1 MRKAVGI
8 VAVVVLVLAVG
19 AVLSVRVFFP
29 PEKVRRLAVEKA
41 SEALG
46 SEVSLDDA
54 RISLFP
60 LGIEVRGLRVANRA
74 AEDPPLIDLREAKVS
89 MRLLP
94 LLSRR
99 IEIARV
105 AARGID
111 VALVVEEKP
120 PAKEG
125 APAAPPPARPETDL
139 AASFTLLLSSAEI
152 EEGMVRVID
161 RAAGADFLL
170 DSVSARTALRLG
182 ARGGPLVAEGTVHA
196 GRFYAP
202 GLGAIGYAGGF
213 GPVSAEYE
221 VEYSP
226 AAGTARVRDLAVSAR
241 KLSLS
246 LEGEVSGIPE
256 APRGA
261 FTLAT
266 PEIRLE
272 EILSLLPAERAGG
285 FEGSGPLAVEGE
297 VRFAAGEPVS
307 YRIALSLGGLEV
319 RNKLYPGR
327 IERLAGRIE
336 ATEEK
341 AVIENLTA
349 EVAGKPFAVS
359 GTVARYEDPILD
371 LSVNGEV
378 DLDALAAAGLL
389 PEKLR
394 AGGRLKLD
402 IRANG
407 PAKTP
412 EGLSLNGA
420 IDAENLSAASEEPPI
435 QVENGHGRIA
445 LRGETAETSAFH
457 FDFNGSP
464 TILSGSIRN
473 PLGALSAE
481 FDLRTQKIDLNAF
494 LPAPEEGAP
503 APKPGE
509 VPLVLPP
516 LPPIDAAGRIRIDTL
531 LTGVNVL
538 AGADARLDI
547 EKGSGTIRLDLA
559 HGVFGG
565 VRVRKA
571 ASDLRVEDGVLSG
584 TLAADSAIAYRIP
597 LSSLKGKI
605 SVVPP
610 GEIDLTDLA
619 AKVYRGSVSGN
630 ARVEIGGPGEAIYRF
645 RARAEDLEANDFLSS
660 LTPARD
666 VLFGRF
672 EMESEWEGSGLTEE
686 ELLRHLSASGN
697 VRAKDGSI
705 RNLPALGR
713 LSSFLGLGEMKDV
726 RFREM
731 WSAFSV
737 ADGKLRLDDLVIA
750 SPDADW
756 NISGAVGFDGTLDY
770 GISVLL
776 SEAVSRR
783 YREKTT
789 LAGLFA
795 DESGRILLDFR
806 LTGTAKEPVLTY
818 DAAKT
823 ASHAGVR
830 NLGDLLQKLDSDDK
844 VKGAIDNLLTG
855 EKSPLKDLLGREKK
869 REAPPDTAAAK

>member
-1 MRKAVGI
+1 MRKTIGILAVL
-8 VAVVVLVLAVG
+8 VLVLAVG

-46 SEVSLDDA
+46 AEVSLDEA

-60 LGIEVRGLRVANRA
+60 LGIEVRGLRVGNRA

-120 PAKEG
+120 PAEER
-125 APAAPPPARPETDL
+125 APAVPPPARPETDL
-139 AASFTLLLSSAEI
+139 AASFALLLSSAEI
-152 EEGMVRVID
+152 EEGTVRVID
-161 RAAGADFLL
+161 RAAGADYFL
-170 DSVSARTALRLG
+170 DSVSSRTALRLG
-182 ARGGPLVAEGTVHA
+182 ARGGPLVAEGSVRA
-196 GRFYAP
+196 GRIYAP

-213 GPVSAEYE
+213 GPVSAEFE
-221 VEYSP
+221 VEYDP
-226 AAGTARVRDLAVSAR
+226 AAGIARVRELAVSAR

-246 LEGEVSGIPE
+246 LEGEVAGIPE

-261 FTLAT
+261 FAIAT
-266 PEIRLE
+266 SEIRLE
-272 EILSLLPAERAGG
+272 EVLSLLPAERAGG
-285 FEGSGPLAVEGE
+285 FEGSGPLAVEGN
-297 VRFAAGEPVS
+297 VRFAPGEPVS

-319 RNKLYPGR
+319 RNKLYPGT
-327 IERLAGRIE
+327 IERLEGRIE
-336 ATEEK
+336 ATEER

-359 GTVARYEDPILD
+359 GTVARYADPILD
-371 LSVNGEV
+371 LSVKGEV
-378 DLDALAAAGLL
+378 DLEALAAAGLL

-412 EGLSLNGA
+412 GNLSLNGE
-420 IDAENLSAASEEPPI
+420 IDAENLSVASEDPPI
-435 QVENGHGRIA
+435 RVVGGRGKIA
-445 LRGETAETSAFH
+445 LLGETVETSAFR

-464 TILSGSIRN
+464 TIFTGSIRN
-473 PLGALSAE
+473 PLGEPSIA
-481 FDLRTQKIDLNAF
+481 FDLHTRKIDLNAF
-494 LPAPEEGAP
+494 LPAPAEGGPSTEPEEA
-503 APKPGE
+503 
-509 VPLVLPP
+509 PLVLPP

-547 EKGSGTIRLDLA
+547 KKGNGTIRLDLA

-565 VRVRKA
+565 VRVRDA

-597 LSSLKGKI
+597 LSSLKGRI
-605 SVVPP
+605 AFVPP
-610 GEIDLTDLA
+610 GEIDLTDLE
-619 AKVYRGSVSGN
+619 AKVYRGSVSGS
-630 ARVEIGGPGEAIYRF
+630 ARVEVGGPGEADYRF
-645 RARAEDLEANDFLSS
+645 RVRADDLEANDFLSS

-672 EMESEWEGSGLTEE
+672 EMQSEWEGSGLTEE
-686 ELLRHLSASGN
+686 ELLKHLSASGN

-713 LSSFLGLGEMKDV
+713 LSSFLNLSEMKDV

-731 WSAFSV
+731 WSAFSI

-776 SEAVSRR
+776 SEPVSRR
-783 YREKTT
+783 YREKTA
-789 LAGLFA
+789 LASLFA
-795 DESGRILLDFR
+795 DEAGRILLDFR
-806 LTGTAKEPVLTY
+806 LTGTTTDPVLTY

-844 VKGAIDNLLTG
+844 VKGAIDDLLTG
-855 EKSPLKDLLGREKK
+855 EKSPLRDLFGREKK
-869 REAPPDTAAAK
+869 RETPPDTAAAK